1 VADRG
6 GIPGAGDGR
15 DRTGGQSG
23 DESRDT
29 VDGGGAADPFA
40 GYVFDEDFV
49 RGATT
54 SEGSARA
61 RMLAQRW
68 RETPPEPAQPWR
80 AGPAP
85 RPRRGSRVTLLLVVA
100 VVIVLAVVAS
110 DLGRARHWL
119 GGGSS
124 TSAADDPLIQPQV
137 TGSAT
142 SVPSVAGKQAVD
154 PDEPTRANPF
164 AGSPALNYA
173 DNEAGLT
180 LPEAKAVPGY
190 TAREV
195 ADALTLAHR
204 LLIAGNLDRS
214 ALTGGEPTA
223 YLELLD
229 PENETLRELR
239 SALKTNA
246 GDVAATDWVTRFD
259 AAEIELVGAVV
270 KVNGVTSYATD
281 VDGMLT
287 VHADYSFVYPVARP
301 HSGPTATVTRSVV
314 RRVLDTTVYKG
325 SKYTAT
331 APGKVWI
338 SRQSVDIS
346 NSSCVRLDGFV
357 RPEFPDRD
365 GGSAPSGAATMDPYD
380 RSKPIQT
387 EAPGQCLG
395 LERI

>member
-1 VADRG
+1 MG
-6 GIPGAGDGR
+6 K
-15 DRTGGQSG
+15 
-23 DESRDT
+23 
-29 VDGGGAADPFA
+29 GGGADPFA

-68 RETPPEPAQPWR
+68 RESPPEPAQPWR

-85 RPRRGSRVTLLLVVA
+85 RTRRGSRVKLLLVVV
-100 VVIVLAVVAS
+100 VVIVVAAVAL
-110 DLGRARHWL
+110 DLGGARHWF

-154 PDEPTRANPF
+154 PDTPTRADPF

-180 LPEAKAVPGY
+180 LPDAKAVPGY

-195 ADALTLAHR
+195 SDALALVRR
-204 LLIAGNLDRS
+204 LLVAGNLDRS
-214 ALTGGEPTA
+214 ALMGGAPTA
-223 YLELLD
+223 YLGLLD
-229 PENETLRELR
+229 PEQDGLQKLQ
-239 SALKTNA
+239 SALTTNA
-246 GDVAATDWVTRFD
+246 WDPGATTWVTRFD
-259 AAEIELVGAVV
+259 AAEVELVGAVV

-301 HSGPTATVTRSVV
+301 HSGPAATVTRSVV

-325 SKYTAT
+325 PKYTAT
-331 APGKVWI
+331 PPGKVWI
-338 SRQSVDIS
+338 TQQDVDIS
-346 NSSCVRLDGFV
+346 NSSCNRLDGFV
-357 RPEFPDRD
+357 RPEFSDQE
-365 GGSAPSGAATMDPYD
+365 GGSAPSGAAKTDPYD

-387 EAPGQCLG
+387 GAPGQCLG